1 MLEAEEM
8 GKGKNLSKF
17 GKVQIEMSKR
27 LGPSISINCSSCVVL
42 LVCSGQYQKWPKEE
56 TVGNQQQG
64 HGWMRLIDARD
75 ERRFAH
81 VVPSK
86 SYYS

>member
-1 MLEAEEM
+1 
-8 GKGKNLSKF
+8 
-17 GKVQIEMSKR
+17 MSKR
-27 LGPSISINCSSCVVL
+27 LGLSISINCSSCGVL

-56 TVGNQQQG
+56 TMGNQQQG

-81 VVPSK
+81 VVPSNRVTIAEIGPRIH
-86 SYYS
+86 SASQFVEYGAA